1 MRRPQLTPSFAVS
14 VVALFFALGGSA
26 FALRD
31 AAPKPAKCPLGSA
44 RAIAYV
50 TGDVNKGIANLP
62 DDYSSAANLFGYRWT
77 CNGGAVEVRKA
88 VESGGGFDIRFPG
101 SPGRYPVATAV
112 YPTALGMSLAPQP
125 DGSFHVTEGGN
136 IAGDSFPA
144 RSDATFVIGLF

>member
-1 MRRPQLTPSFAVS
+1 MRRPQLTPSFAIS
-14 VVALFFALGGSA
+14 VAALFFALGGSA

-31 AAPKPAKCPLGSA
+31 AAPRAPKCPVGSA

-62 DDYSSAANLFGYRWT
+62 DGWSAAANLFGYRWT
-77 CNGGAVEVRKA
+77 CTGGIEVRKA

-101 SPGRYPVATAV
+101 NPGRYPVATAV
-112 YPTALGMSLAPQP
+112 FPRALGISLAPAT

-136 IAGDSFPA
+136 IDGGDSFPP
-144 RSDATFVIGLF
+144 RSDATFVIVLF